1 MELMRL
7 CGVAISDG
15 FYDELFKWVDQDQ
28 TGTVDFRELV
38 SVLSV
43 VAHGSDEEKLLLGTT
58 TNTITNAINTI

>member
-7 CGVAISDG
+7 CGVQISDD
-15 FYDELFKWVDQDQ
+15 FFHELFTWVDQDQ

-43 VAHGSDEEKLLLGTT
+43 VAHGSDEEKLLLGAYVSLKTS
-58 TNTITNAINTI
+58 